1 MKPEMY
7 NSEPEEKSAWSMQR
21 SLNLFLGKWKSLNDL
36 KQRRENQIWN
46 SESKLQRGERE
57 DSAQIRGNSI
67 I

>member
-21 SLNLFLGKWKSLNDL
+21 SLNLFLGKWKKLNDL
-36 KQRRENQIWN
+36 KQRGENQIWN
-46 SESKLQRGERE
+46 SEQIAERRKGRQ
-57 DSAQIRGNSI
+57 SAQIRGNSI